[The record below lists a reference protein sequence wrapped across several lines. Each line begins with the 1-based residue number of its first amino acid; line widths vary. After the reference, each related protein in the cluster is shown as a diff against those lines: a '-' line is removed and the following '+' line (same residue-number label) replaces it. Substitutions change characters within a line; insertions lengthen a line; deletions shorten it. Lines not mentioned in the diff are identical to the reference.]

1 MKFFPK
7 FIKQRV
13 SHRPNLIKIIDNIGW
28 LFFERVLRIV
38 LGLSISTAMARYF
51 GPEKFGALNYAIATI
66 GLYGAFSSL
75 GFYNLIVRKI
85 IHEPLLKEE
94 TIGTAAFLLF
104 LSGCFIY
111 MVILLNLFI
120 FRMGSPLTEYLIA
133 ILGSA
138 ILFKVSDVVI
148 YWFESQVQSVYVVL
162 VNNTILIS
170 FAIIKFF
177 LIYLKAPIEDFAWVM
192 LGEGI
197 VTSIAL
203 ISVFGLYGINLR
215 RLRIKHSLARSL
227 LKDSWPLVISGMMMM
242 IYMRIDQ
249 VMLGQIAGEK
259 SLGIYSA
266 AVKLSEAW
274 YCIPIIIASSFSPS
288 ILQAKKNNENLYYG
302 KLQQLFNLMSLLSI
316 ILALLLT
323 FLSKP
328 IIIFLFGQDY
338 ADAAPVLSIHIW
350 TSIFVFLGVASTQWF
365 IAEGKFHLILERS
378 MIGVFFII
386 ILNLILIPDFGA
398 LGAAISILI
407 SQFIVSL
414 MYDLIKPETRKLFYM
429 KISSLNLI
437 RSAASLLKAIKE

>member
-1 MKFFPK
+1 MKLIPK
-7 FIKQRV
+7 FIKLRLA
-13 SHRPNLIKIIDNIGW
+13 HRPNLIKIIDNIGW
-28 LFFERVLRIV
+28 LFFERVLRMGI
-38 LGLSISTAMARYF
+38 GLSISTAMARYF
-51 GPEKFGALNYAIATI
+51 GPEKFGVLNYALATI
-66 GLYGAFSSL
+66 GLYGAFASL

-85 IHEPLLKEE
+85 VNEPLLKEE
-94 TIGTAAFLLF
+94 TIGTAAFLQF

-111 MVILLNLFI
+111 IVILLNLFF
-120 FRMGSPLTEYLIA
+120 FRMGNPLAEVLIA

-138 ILFKVSDVVI
+138 ILFKVSDIAI

-162 VNNTILIS
+162 VQNTILIF
-170 FAIIKFF
+170 FAIIKLF

-192 LGEGI
+192 VGEAI
-197 VTSIAL
+197 VTSIVL
-203 ISVFGLYGINLR
+203 IGVFGLYGINLKA
-215 RLRIKHSLARSL
+215 LRIKFSLARSL
-227 LKDSWPLVISGMMMM
+227 LKDSWPLVISGIMMM

-249 VMLGQIAGEK
+249 VMLGEIAGVK

-274 YCIPIIIASSFSPS
+274 YAIPITIVASFAPS
-288 ILQAKKNNENLYYG
+288 LLQAKKSNEDLYYG
-302 KLQQLFNLMSLLSI
+302 KMQQLFNLMSLLSL

-378 MIGVFFII
+378 MIGVFFNI

-414 MYDLIKPETRKLFYM
+414 MYDLVRYETRKLFYM
-429 KISSLNLI
+429 KISSLNPI
-437 RSAASLLKAIKE
+437 RSVASLIQAMK

>member
-1 MKFFPK
+1 MKLIPK
-7 FIKQRV
+7 FIKLRLA
-13 SHRPNLIKIIDNIGW
+13 HRPNLIKIIDNIGW
-28 LFFERVLRIV
+28 LFFERVLRMGI
-38 LGLSISTAMARYF
+38 GLSISTAMARYF
-51 GPEKFGALNYAIATI
+51 GPEKFGVLNYALATI
-66 GLYGAFSSL
+66 GLYGAFASL

-85 IHEPLLKEE
+85 VNEPLLKEE
-94 TIGTAAFLLF
+94 TIGTAAFLQF

-111 MVILLNLFI
+111 IVILLNLFF
-120 FRMGSPLTEYLIA
+120 FRMGNPLAEVLIA

-138 ILFKVSDVVI
+138 ILFKVSDIAI

-162 VNNTILIS
+162 VQNTILIS
-170 FAIIKFF
+170 FAIIKLF

-192 LGEGI
+192 VGESI
-197 VTSIAL
+197 VTSLAL
-203 ISVFGLYGINLR
+203 ISVFGLYGINLKA
-215 RLRIKHSLARSL
+215 LRIKFSLAQSL
-227 LKDSWPLVISGMMMM
+227 LKDSWPLVISGIMMM

-249 VMLGQIAGEK
+249 IMLGEIAGAK

-274 YCIPIIIASSFSPS
+274 YAIPITIVASFAPS
-288 ILQAKKNNENLYYG
+288 LLQAKKSNENLYYG
-302 KLQQLFNLMSLLSI
+302 KMQQLFNLMSLLSL

-365 IAEGKFHLILERS
+365 IAEGKFNLILERS
-378 MIGVFFII
+378 MIGVFFNI

-414 MYDLIKPETRKLFYM
+414 MYDLVRSETRKLFYM

-437 RSAASLLKAIKE
+437 RSAESLIKAIK